1 MAIYF
6 VTGIPGA
13 GKTSVQRELTRREYD
28 AQGTDSLSIWIRRDN
43 REPDNGQSGIQYG
56 TPEWYRTFRWTLEA
70 AVVSRLKKE
79 SDDTAVF
86 LCGTPGNAREVAH
99 LFDTVFCLAVDDETL
114 EHRLMS
120 RTGNDY
126 GKAKHQHDDI
136 LRWNKTFANDFR
148 ALGAVVI
155 DATEPLPKVVDAIVA
170 ALR

>member
-13 GKTSVQRELTRREYD
+13 GKSSVVRELVERGYA
-28 AQGTDSLSIWIRRDN
+28 AQDTDSLSIWIRFDN
-43 REPDNGQSGIQYG
+43 GEPDNGQSGIPYG

-79 SDDTAVF
+79 SGDTAVF
-86 LCGTPGNAREVAH
+86 LCGAPGNTRELAH
-99 LFDTVFCLAVDDETL
+99 LFDKVFCLAVDDETL

-120 RTGNDY
+120 RTGKDY
-126 GKAKHQHDDI
+126 GKAKHEHDDV
-136 LRWNKTFANDFR
+136 LRWNKTFADDFR

-155 DATEPLPKVVDAIVA
+155 DAAEPLPRVVDAILA
-170 ALR
+170 ALI